1 MSPTLNKLLESDLDL
16 RRRYELISSLTDNF
30 NREGDADLKRFPD
43 KPMQLSRG
51 QDLVVSV
58 RVLAMHTA

>member
-1 MSPTLNKLLESDLDL
+1 MSPTLDKLLESDLDL

-43 KPMQLSRG
+43 KPMQFSRG
-51 QDLVVSV
+51 
-58 RVLAMHTA
+58 